1 MDKPQ
6 AECQICNP
14 RPYPRWLQT
23 NTTLGDIILRLMLVI
38 LTLGAVYLLLL
49 MAWTFPIFGIA
60 AGFILATSI
69 VLELVRR

>member
-1 MDKPQ
+1 
-6 AECQICNP
+6 
-14 RPYPRWLQT
+14 
-23 NTTLGDIILRLMLVI
+23 LGDIILRLMLVI
-38 LTLGAVYLLLL
+38 LTLAAVYLLLL